1 MKFAILLGASE
12 NNIKQMLSYQKKI
25 SKTMKSENKNVKK
38 IKNKNGTKKDSKNS
52 INNNSNNIM
61 KSNIIIS
68 NDQVNSNTGTCSN
81 LI

>member
-1 MKFAILLGASE
+1 
-12 NNIKQMLSYQKKI
+12 
-25 SKTMKSENKNVKK
+25 MKSENKNVKK

-68 NDQVNSNTGTCSN
+68 NDQVGVNSNTGTCSN